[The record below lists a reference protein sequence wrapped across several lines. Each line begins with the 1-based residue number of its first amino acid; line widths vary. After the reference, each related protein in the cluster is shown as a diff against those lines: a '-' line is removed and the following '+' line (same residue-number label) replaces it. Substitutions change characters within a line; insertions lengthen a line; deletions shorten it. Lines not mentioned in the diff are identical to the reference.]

1 MRHAIKV
8 TEAPPFFSHSSARAL
23 CDVTRNVPDD
33 VLEATG
39 RANGVVMVTFVPSFV
54 VPEGAAA
61 MAGYMAELKRLEAAH
76 PGDADA
82 VQSGMDAYE
91 ATNPEP
97 KATVADVA
105 DHIDHVRDVAGID
118 HIGVG
123 SDFDGTSSMP
133 EGLTDVSC
141 YPNLFAELLDRG
153 YSDEVCAKIAG
164 RNALRVMRD
173 TEALSE
179 KLQRERS
186 PSIATIEHLDGPA
199 S

>member
-1 MRHAIKV
+1 
-8 TEAPPFFSHSSARAL
+8 
-23 CDVTRNVPDD
+23 
-33 VLEATG
+33 
-39 RANGVVMVTFVPSFV
+39 
-54 VPEGAAA
+54 
-61 MAGYMAELKRLEAAH
+61 
-76 PGDADA
+76 
-82 VQSGMDAYE
+82 MDAYE